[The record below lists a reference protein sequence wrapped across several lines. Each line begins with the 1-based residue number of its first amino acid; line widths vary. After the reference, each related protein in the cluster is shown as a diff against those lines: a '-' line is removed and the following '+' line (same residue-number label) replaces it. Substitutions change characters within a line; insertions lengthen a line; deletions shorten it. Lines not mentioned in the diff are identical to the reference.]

1 MVRCQH
7 DPWKPWEKQQISRV
21 KRYKL
26 NCGRAA
32 DKRGRQGRGHS
43 YKESEN
49 AKDLSRDMGE
59 PKQIQGEDE
68 RQTMMGNCGKSWK
81 VDKPRDRQAGRQM
94 ARERE
99 WWANSQ
105 RSRQTT
111 RERKKLPAS
120 EGGADRQAGII
131 AEASR

>member
-1 MVRCQH
+1 MKAPPPRRKLSPLVGCQL
-7 DPWKPWEKQQISRV
+7 ISRV

-26 NCGRAA
+26 NSGRAA
-32 DKRGRQGRGHS
+32 GRQAGTHA
-43 YKESEN
+43 EQ
-49 AKDLSRDMGE
+49 
-59 PKQIQGEDE
+59 KQVQGQDE

-81 VDKPRDRQAGRQM
+81 VDKPRDSGFKSDRDRQAGRQM

-111 RERKKLPAS
+111 REIKQLPAS
-120 EGGADRQAGII
+120 QGGADRQAGII
-131 AEASR
+131 TEASR